1 MCRHTNVAFRFL
13 LIVFSFTGCLNTVA
27 QLICGYRS
35 GPIRCSSM
43 AEWHGAK
50 NLLVSKDC
58 TWGFMARFTPSAI
71 LQAGEGFVNPLLKET
86 AIAFSSGSLCRARHR
101 NSRWGNPESGAFD
114 ICITPGGNTF
124 AQCTRQLIL
133 TMSSVLGERMKQR
146 FDLIGY
152 EKVSRLGPAG
162 RKEGYR
168 GNLFAHTRTN
178 SKSFDL
184 SVWLFFNPTWLRL

>member
-1 MCRHTNVAFRFL
+1 MFK
-13 LIVFSFTGCLNTVA
+13 
-27 QLICGYRS
+27 Y
-35 GPIRCSSM
+35 SS
-43 AEWHGAK
+43 K
-50 NLLVSKDC
+50 NLQVSRARS
-58 TWGFMARFTPSAI
+58 WGFMARFTPSAI

-86 AIAFSSGSLCRARHR
+86 AIAFSFHG

-168 GNLFAHTRTN
+168 GNLFAHARTN

-184 SVWLFFNPTWLRL
+184 SVWLFFNPIWLRL